1 MPTSCLH
8 ARTATANPVA
18 ALQAMSAP
26 RPTRERL
33 PPFTYPRPYVT
44 YGRPSLAYPRPY
56 VTYGRPSLAYPRPY
70 VTYGRSPLAYRRQYV
85 TYGRSSWT
93 YGRPSVPYGRSP
105 AILPPIRALHFPTE
119 ITHFQTIDM
128 ARCR

>member
-33 PPFTYPRPYVT
+33 PPFT
-44 YGRPSLAYPRPY
+44 YPRPY